1 MFDKIKAFW
10 ALQKISFYISYEMAY
25 KASLN
30 NMNFTKK
37 NYLLSK
43 IFNRPAEYIDSVCN
57 VYNHDYTTSG
67 GEPIW
72 VVELDTSDYVDA
84 AAVIPV
90 IARIGLVAP
99 FVTNVINLATK
110 DHVGYM
116 IIIPSTF
123 KNVDEKVKKFLIGHE
138 IGHIESG
145 HMFQIK
151 NGTVSRKIS
160 REYEADLFGMKF
172 AGIED
177 PSEMKR
183 IFEEMFSIIFSTTF
197 SSIGR
202 LKKYN
207 NDEDIKFFIDNWGS
221 VQKRIQFLINK

>member
-1 MFDKIKAFW
+1 MFDKIKSFW
-10 ALQKISFYISYEMAY
+10 TFQKIAFHISYEMAY
-25 KASLN
+25 KATLN

-43 IFNRPAEYIDSVCN
+43 IFDRAAEYIDSLYCTN
-57 VYNHDYTTSG
+57 WDYITSG

-72 VVELDTSDYVDA
+72 VVELDPSDYVDA

-90 IARIGLVAP
+90 ITRIGLVAP

-110 DHVGYM
+110 DHVGYI

-123 KNVDEKVKKFLIGHE
+123 KDVDEKVKKFLIGHE

-183 IFEEMFSIIFSTTF
+183 IFEEMFSIVFRTTF

-202 LKKYN
+202 LEKYN
-207 NDEDIKFFIDNWGS
+207 NDKDIKFFIDNWGS